1 MTNEELYQIAKDASY
16 KTYSPYSKFAVGAAI
31 LTYDEQIFIGTNIE
45 NASYSITQCAERVAI
60 GNLIMSGG
68 KNIKAIAIY
77 ADVESI
83 PPCGACR
90 QALIEFNDNIDV
102 IFKLNGEVVCK
113 KITELLPYKFIF

>member
-45 NASYSITQCAERVAI
+45 NASYSITQCAERVASS
-60 GNLIMSGG
+60 NLIMSGG

-83 PPCGACR
+83 PPCGACQQSINR
-90 QALIEFNDNIDV
+90 I
-102 IFKLNGEVVCK
+102 
-113 KITELLPYKFIF
+113 